1 MDKNIICE
9 EFVSTDVKGG
19 KCNVYKEL
27 SLPLYPNRYE
37 IEMFCKT
44 ENHRK
49 CPIKGLIY
57 TIPVN
62 FKI

>member
-1 MDKNIICE
+1 MKNENIMCK
-9 EFVSTDVKGG
+9 EFISTSVKGG
-19 KCNVYKEL
+19 ICNVYREL

-49 CPIKGLIY
+49 CPIRSSSAPDSL
-57 TIPVN
+57 VCA
-62 FKI
+62 